1 MQSNAVE
8 LLAFAQTDSI
18 FDPFVLFVIDYSLV
32 CVLVVQLLVCDGGIE
47 RQGQVLI
54 REEEYIRSQEEG
66 D

>member
-8 LLAFAQTDSI
+8 LLAFAQTDLI
-18 FDPFVLFVIDYSLV
+18 FDLFVLFVIDYSLV
-32 CVLVVQLLVCDGGIE
+32 CVLVVQLLVYDGGIE

-54 REEEYIRSQEEG
+54 REEYIRSQEEG

>member
-1 MQSNAVE
+1 
-8 LLAFAQTDSI
+8 
-18 FDPFVLFVIDYSLV
+18 
-32 CVLVVQLLVCDGGIE
+32 VLVVQLLVYDGGIE